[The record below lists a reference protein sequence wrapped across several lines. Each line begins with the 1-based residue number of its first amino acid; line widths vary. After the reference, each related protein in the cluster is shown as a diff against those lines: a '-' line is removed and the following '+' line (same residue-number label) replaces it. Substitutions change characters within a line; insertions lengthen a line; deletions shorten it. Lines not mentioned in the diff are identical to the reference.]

1 MIDQKI
7 IEGDFN
13 SDFRKLFRIKG
24 FFLPA
29 KLFSVAEKKKK
40 SHFCDFRFRHM
51 QSDADKAAPIELKQI
66 NHNNTEAS
74 KGN

>member
-24 FFLPA
+24 FFFLPA
-29 KLFSVAEKKKK
+29 KLFSVAVKKKK
-40 SHFCDFRFRHM
+40 SLIFVTFVSDTCRVM
-51 QSDADKAAPIELKQI
+51 QIKPHRS
-66 NHNNTEAS
+66 S
-74 KGN
+74 